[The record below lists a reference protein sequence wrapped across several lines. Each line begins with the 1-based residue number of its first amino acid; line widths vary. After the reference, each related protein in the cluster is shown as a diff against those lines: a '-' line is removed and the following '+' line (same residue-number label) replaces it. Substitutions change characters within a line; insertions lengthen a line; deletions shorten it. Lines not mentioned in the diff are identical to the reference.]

1 MVLPVGTRFTL
12 SDIKNRDLLNREVET
27 EALRIF
33 NSPKARR
40 DRSLAKIKSD
50 TVQGKTAE
58 IWLSENFNFTL
69 APDIYHDLIDEDG
82 NYVEVKAYTGISNS
96 ENSIWLQ
103 DALNRI
109 RNGNWN
115 KSKYL
120 LLFNYNQGEYTF
132 LEKIKIR

>member
-103 DALNRI
+103 DVLNRI